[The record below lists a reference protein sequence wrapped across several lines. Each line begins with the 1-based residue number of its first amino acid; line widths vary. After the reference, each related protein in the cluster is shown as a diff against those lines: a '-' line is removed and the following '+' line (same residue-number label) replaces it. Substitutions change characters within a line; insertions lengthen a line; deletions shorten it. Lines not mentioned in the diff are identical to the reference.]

1 MSTGFII
8 LLIAYLILLAENLIL
23 LWYLQKKILGNG
35 LKEDMTKTRYINE
48 MTGEVF
54 CEIDDDANYQ
64 QEKARPT
71 MIAKIKRYIKER
83 RERKLRKE
91 LLLAVGT
98 HSTTHAI
105 QAWVEFI
112 LYGKTTKEL
121 LLSAGEDERVKSW
134 IELLNTPSSQPDSPS
149 EKE

>member
-1 MSTGFII
+1 
-8 LLIAYLILLAENLIL
+8 
-23 LWYLQKKILGNG
+23 
-35 LKEDMTKTRYINE
+35 
-48 MTGEVF
+48 
-54 CEIDDDANYQ
+54 
-64 QEKARPT
+64 
-71 MIAKIKRYIKER
+71 MISKIKKYIKER

-98 HSTTHAI
+98 HSTTHAV

-121 LLSAGEDERVKSW
+121 LLSAGEDERVRSW
-134 IELLNTPSSQPDSPS
+134 IELLNNPSPQSGSSS

>member
-1 MSTGFII
+1 M
-8 LLIAYLILLAENLIL
+8 
-23 LWYLQKKILGNG
+23 
-35 LKEDMTKTRYINE
+35 
-48 MTGEVF
+48 
-54 CEIDDDANYQ
+54 ID
-64 QEKARPT
+64 
-71 MIAKIKRYIKER
+71 KIKKYIKER

-98 HSTTHAI
+98 HSTTHAVQAWVETHAV

-121 LLSAGEDERVKSW
+121 LLSAGEDERVRSW
-134 IELLNTPSSQPDSPS
+134 IELLNNPSPQSGSSS

>member
-1 MSTGFII
+1 M
-8 LLIAYLILLAENLIL
+8 E
-23 LWYLQKKILGNG
+23 
-35 LKEDMTKTRYINE
+35 YINE
-48 MTGEVF
+48 RTGEPYL
-54 CEIDDDANYQ
+54 EIDDEIDFQ
-64 QEKARPT
+64 PEKKRPT

-98 HSTTHAI
+98 HSTTHAV

-121 LLSAGEDERVKSW
+121 LLSDGEDERVRGW
-134 IELLNTPSSQPDSPS
+134 IELLNNPSPQPGSPS